1 MRPFSFILTMALI
14 SYLFN
19 FLPAI
24 LVESRWGIGSISEE
38 ATIVGVVSTYQ

>member
-1 MRPFSFILTMALI
+1 MIPFSFILTMALI

-24 LVESRWGIGSISEE
+24 LVDSSLSIGSISGKP
-38 ATIVGVVSTYQ
+38 TIIGVVSTYQ